1 MERSRGTFVTAHIIR
16 DFKGVDPLR
25 YHAAVRLQAE
35 SVPLNVAK
43 NAATR
48 AASSQGQSAPSP
60 SSVVVG
66 GGGESW
72 DRELIE
78 GDEDIFF
85 DAESDPSAPS
95 DPKVLESSGKFD
107 SSADLF
113 DD

>member
-1 MERSRGTFVTAHIIR
+1 MGLSRGTFVTAHIIR

-43 NAATR
+43 TAATR
-48 AASSQGQSAPSP
+48 AASSQGQTAP
-60 SSVVVG
+60 SSVVG
-66 GGGESW
+66 RGGESW

-78 GDEDIFF
+78 DDEDIFF

-113 DD
+113 ED

>member
-1 MERSRGTFVTAHIIR
+1 MGLSRGTFVTVHIIR

-43 NAATR
+43 NPATR
-48 AASSQGQSAPSP
+48 AEGQSAPSP
-60 SSVVVG
+60 VGG

-95 DPKVLESSGKFD
+95 DPKLLESSGKFD

-113 DD
+113 DDFDD

>member
-1 MERSRGTFVTAHIIR
+1 MGLSRGTFVTAHIIR

-43 NAATR
+43 NTATR
-48 AASSQGQSAPSP
+48 TASSQGQSAPSP
-60 SSVVVG
+60 VGG

>member
-1 MERSRGTFVTAHIIR
+1 MELSRGTFVTAHIIR

-48 AASSQGQSAPSP
+48 AASSQGQSAPS
-60 SSVVVG
+60 SVGGG

-113 DD
+113 DDA